1 MTAWAVHVSLSIL
14 DGKDHRPC
22 CREHRV
28 SEHCLP
34 FCVGDTEVND
44 FTSLLCVGY
53 TERYLAC
60 FREGY
65 GRLTQLQLSV
75 LMASSTAG
83 VGHFV
88 AFIVSDLVIFCRKVC
103 MVALVNYVARLNV
116 FVVVFMGTWLWLA
129 GSTAQSST
137 FSATFLP
144 LFFSFCAIV

>member
-65 GRLTQLQLSV
+65 GRLTQLLSV
-75 LMASSTAG
+75 LMASSAAG
-83 VGHFV
+83 VGHLC
-88 AFIVSDLVIFCRKVC
+88 ISLLLSCLI
-103 MVALVNYVARLNV
+103 
-116 FVVVFMGTWLWLA
+116 
-129 GSTAQSST
+129 
-137 FSATFLP
+137 
-144 LFFSFCAIV
+144 